1 MTDSDMIEAIEAVYE
16 YVVWA
21 ADMGMIDFDAVAV
34 LADVIR
40 ELRLREAR
48 DAA

>member
-1 MTDSDMIEAIEAVYE
+1 MTDAQILEAIDAVYE

-21 ADMGMIDFDAVAV
+21 ADMGMIDFAAVAV

-40 ELRLREAR
+40 ELRDREAGR
-48 DAA
+48 AA

>member
-1 MTDSDMIEAIEAVYE
+1 MTDAQILEAMYE

-21 ADMGMIDFDAVAV
+21 ADMGMIDFAAVAV

-40 ELRLREAR
+40 ELRDREAGR
-48 DAA
+48 AA